1 MQNTVHKI
9 KNLSRNKKVGL
20 SAVAAALIVGGLVVG
35 CGGGGG
41 DAVSTTVQPLT
52 PDPVITSTALVCD
65 GVFDITASVA
75 DRNESNVT
83 VSVNVSGKTDSGS
96 DSALW
101 RQSPNAANTLVRMMG
116 VVCDAKTAGGAVPDA
131 NATIE
136 AKVHPMLLSYAEQ
149 VIGDYEL
156 GDGSADVGD
165 PTHVDEIFVSL
176 SRDDGSTWKKY
187 QISDSTDKWSKQV
200 QWDTNDDNVT
210 ELINYPG
217 HNIKPTMAAYGNRI
231 LVAWH
236 SKYCPSGNPFDLN
249 STILTDGS
257 TSYPT
262 DFFKINGDQ
271 DSINYEG
278 IVFEPNGKTVW
289 EVPFSCIWV
298 ARGIFDANA
307 SDTNDTN
314 GTITW
319 TKPEQLTAGIRD
331 AMKVAISAS
340 EDGFALTWQEDVEG
354 LREGKGAGPGE
365 GWSGSTTNHGSDIW
379 YSMIM
384 KEDFYMND
392 GATETKPT
400 ATSNFSYPI
409 RITDNELCKASG
421 GVIDPT
427 ETKLYC
433 KVMCDTFGTAT
444 VTDST
449 GTLVGEYCE
458 TGDVDALVD
467 HYAVLNGD
475 TGASR
480 PLVKILKTNTGPLVV
495 LGYEETKGLSE
506 NGTETKTTP
515 VELVGKSVY
524 YETFPFK
531 KIVAPTTEE
540 EFKALVSSVP
550 MVSSGN
556 IINIKVP
563 EAIATK
569 NDDKTYTVTVTTPTK
584 MVYENARR
592 LTLVAQADNCDE
604 GKYKYGWLYKQGIF
618 TQGDSSDMFVRLNT
632 GFGYSTLEQPVNV
645 SANAYMAS
653 DSKTS
658 EWTTNNLAD
667 QSYTNIDEN
676 TFSPRGFM
684 RGNHVYIG
692 YEYTP
697 TYIEPDA
704 QGYSPNNFY
713 VTTLKDNI
721 WRTPV
726 NVSRVY
732 GDTLSTLDPR
742 FITTAT
748 PKSQTLT
755 QDAFNDG
762 VLFVSFGTFRTDT
775 GIEEDLYYT
784 RSVKGTDETVDYTG
798 AVNTWEYDPTFVWGG
813 TVGVTP
819 AFKLANRSEVE
830 EKEVQSLATPDGT
843 HLFNAWLSETLTY
856 TPSDPHSGLDSWF
869 GRIDYTKPVAPV
881 IPQ

>member
-1 MQNTVHKI
+1 MKNTIHKI
-9 KNLSRNKKVGL
+9 NNLSRNKKISL
-20 SAVAAALIVGGLVVG
+20 SVVAAALIAGGLFVG
-35 CGGGGG
+35 CGGG
-41 DAVSTTVQPLT
+41 DSTTTSTTLQPLT
-52 PDPVITSTALVCD
+52 PDPTITSTALVCD

-75 DRNESNVT
+75 DNNESNVT
-83 VSVNVSGKTDSGS
+83 VAVNVSGKTDSGS

-116 VVCDAKTAGGAVPDA
+116 VVCDAKTAGGAEA
-131 NATIE
+131 NGTIE
-136 AKVHPMLLSYAEQ
+136 PKVHPMLISYAEQ

-165 PTHVDEIFVSL
+165 PTHVDEIFASL
-176 SRDDGSTWKKY
+176 SRDDGQTWKKY
-187 QISDSTDKWSKQV
+187 QISESTGKWSKQV

-210 ELINYPG
+210 ELTNYPG

-262 DFFKINGDQ
+262 DYFKINGNQ
-271 DSINYEG
+271 ESIDYAG
-278 IVFEPNGKTVW
+278 VVFEPNGKTVW

-307 SDTNDTN
+307 SDANDTN

-319 TKPEQLTAGIRD
+319 TKPEQLTAGVRD

-340 EDGFALTWQEDVEG
+340 KDGFALTWQEDVEG

-379 YSMIM
+379 YSMIT
-384 KEDFYMND
+384 KDDFYKND
-392 GATETKPT
+392 GATLTKPT
-400 ATSNFSYPI
+400 ATAAFSYPV
-409 RITDNELCKASG
+409 RITDNELCKASNG
-421 GVIDPT
+421 AIDPT
-427 ETKLYC
+427 ESKLYC
-433 KVMCDTFGTAT
+433 KVMCDTFGTAK

-449 GTLVGEYCE
+449 GAVVGEYCK

-467 HYAVLNGD
+467 QYAVLNGD

-480 PLVKILKTNTGPLVV
+480 PLIKIMDTDTGPLVV

-506 NGTETKTTP
+506 NGTETKETP

-524 YETFPFK
+524 YEIFPFK
-531 KIVAPTTEE
+531 KLEMPTTEDA
-540 EFKALVSSVP
+540 FKTLVSTIP

-569 NDDKTYTVTVTTPTK
+569 NDDSTYTVTVTTPTK

-592 LTLVAQADNCDE
+592 LTLIAQADNCDE

-618 TQGDSSDMFVRLNT
+618 TQGDSSDMYVRLNT
-632 GFGYSTLEQPVNV
+632 GFGYSTLGQPVNV
-645 SANAYMAS
+645 SSNAFM
-653 DSKTS
+653 DSNSTTS
-658 EWTTNNLAD
+658 AWTTNNLAD

-676 TFSPRGFM
+676 TFSPRAIM

-692 YEYTP
+692 YEYTDQ
-697 TYIEPDA
+697 YIAPDA

-713 VTTLKDNI
+713 VMAFKDNI

-732 GDTLSTLDPR
+732 GDQLSTLDPR
-742 FITTAT
+742 FVTTAT
-748 PKSQTLT
+748 PKTQVLA

-762 VLFVSFGTFRTDT
+762 VLFVSFGTFNTLT

-784 RSVKGTDETVDYTG
+784 RSVKGTNEDVDYTG
-798 AVNTWEYDPTFVWGG
+798 AVQTWEYDPAYVT
-813 TVGVTP
+813 GVTP
-819 AFKLANRSEVE
+819 AFKLANRSDVE
-830 EKEVQSLATPDGT
+830 EKEVQSLSTPDGI

-856 TPSDPHSGLDSWF
+856 TSSDPHSGLDSWF
-869 GRIDYTKPVAPV
+869 GRIDYTKPVV